1 MRRRR
6 LDVYRDSPPW
16 PGKDRTLAFERARYD
31 QMLIAAAEMLDV
43 PIPDEEP
50 GPAQPLP
57 PEVRAALEDRLGE
70 AGLDVFAP
78 RRTTPGDEDVIF

>member
-16 PGKDRTLAFERARYD
+16 PGKERTLAFEQARYD
-31 QMLIAAAEMLDV
+31 HWLIVAAEMLELPV
-43 PIPDEEP
+43 PEERP
-50 GPAQPLP
+50 GPAQPLA
-57 PEVRAALEDRLGE
+57 PEVRVALEDRLGE

-78 RRTTPGDEDVIF
+78 RRSTPGDEDLIF